1 MPNRILKESITTSET
16 VDRLSLLAECFFYR
30 LIVNCDD
37 YGRMDGRPAVLLAR
51 CFPLKIAALHET
63 DIQQALTEL
72 VNGDFIFLYQNG
84 HEFLQIKNWH
94 SHQQIRAQRSKYPAP
109 PGDDGNQL
117 PAMDS
122 GCSRNPIQSESES
135 ESQSESQSNP
145 NTATRFDLF
154 WQQYPKKSAK
164 QDAQKVWRKLN
175 PDSET
180 YAEITDGLQR
190 AIASAQWAKNHGQY
204 IPLAATWLNGRRW
217 EDEPTPA
224 PLYHSYAM
232 NRLVELAREGE
243 RDEPK

>member
-72 VNGDFIFLYQNG
+72 VSGDFIFLYQNG

-122 GCSRNPIQSESES
+122 GCSRNPIQS
-135 ESQSESQSNP
+135 NP
-145 NTATRFDLF
+145 NRNPNPNPIRTPLRGLICFGNSIRKNRPNRMHRKCGGNSTLIARRMPRLPMGCKERLLRRNGPKITAGIFL
-154 WQQYPKKSAK
+154 S
-164 QDAQKVWRKLN
+164 
-175 PDSET
+175 
-180 YAEITDGLQR
+180 
-190 AIASAQWAKNHGQY
+190 
-204 IPLAATWLNGRRW
+204 
-217 EDEPTPA
+217 
-224 PLYHSYAM
+224 
-232 NRLVELAREGE
+232 RLPG
-243 RDEPK
+243 

>member
-1 MPNRILKESITTSET
+1 MPNRSLKESITTSET
-16 VDRLSLLAECFFYR
+16 VDRLSLLAESFFYR

-37 YGRMDGRPAVLLAR
+37 YGRMDARPAVLLAR
-51 CFPLKIAALHET
+51 CFPLKIGILHET

-109 PGDDGNQL
+109 PDEDGNQL
-117 PAMDS
+117 LAMDS

-135 ESQSESQSNP
+135 QSESQSNP
-145 NTATRFDLF
+145 NPAARFDLF
-154 WQQYPKKSAK
+154 WHKYPKKSAK
-164 QDAQKVWRKLN
+164 QAAQKVWRKLN

-180 YAEITDGLQR
+180 FAEITDGLQR
-190 AIASAQWAKNHGQY
+190 AIASAQWAKDQGQY

-217 EDEPTPA
+217 EDEPAPA
-224 PLYHSYAM
+224 QLYHSYAM
-232 NRLVELAREGE
+232 NRLVELAKAGDN
-243 RDEPK
+243 DEP